1 MEVAHTGRRGLR
13 HPIRWVHVS
22 ELEDPTPF
30 LKGGEL
36 LLTVGLGIG
45 ATPGKQRAY
54 VRRLIEAGLAGVGV
68 GTGFAF
74 QKVPKALVDEAA
86 KASFAVFE
94 VPYETPFIAITEAVF
109 TRLVAEQYDLLQRSL
124 EAEHTLTRSVLDGK
138 GIAGVIA
145 ALARATGGWAVLI
158 DLHGMPL
165 AAAPSSA
172 REHVERVW
180 GEIRS
185 SKPDGARFSLSL
197 SDRGHHIVV
206 QPVAAMGHVEAFLA
220 LGKQEALTP
229 FDRIV
234 SSHALSLSVLEL
246 SKERAVTDA
255 ERRLKG
261 DVLEQLLAGSMAP
274 ADARRTRRS
283 PPRISAGPLPRRSP
297 GMCCFPIR
305 RFIRCGAISRTPCAR
320 AQTAGARRSTSA
332 ETCSSTSSAIPSR

>member
-1 MEVAHTGRRGLR
+1 
-13 HPIRWVHVS
+13 
-22 ELEDPTPF
+22 
-30 LKGGEL
+30 
-36 LLTVGLGIG
+36 IG

-172 REHVERVW
+172 REQGGRVW
-180 GEIRS
+180 AELRS
-185 SKPDGARFSLSL
+185 CKPGGAR
-197 SDRGHHIVV
+197 V
-206 QPVAAMGHVEAFLA
+206 
-220 LGKQEALTP
+220 
-229 FDRIV
+229 
-234 SSHALSLSVLEL
+234 
-246 SKERAVTDA
+246 
-255 ERRLKG
+255 
-261 DVLEQLLAGSMAP
+261 
-274 ADARRTRRS
+274 
-283 PPRISAGPLPRRSP
+283 
-297 GMCCFPIR
+297 
-305 RFIRCGAISRTPCAR
+305 
-320 AQTAGARRSTSA
+320 
-332 ETCSSTSSAIPSR
+332 